1 MSFALLNVKCLP
13 KPAQHKWLEERRL
26 CVWFI
31 HSGWSLLHLCVS
43 EPVYVLSK
51 IFPVALCYTVL
62 PHRPVRSVKSD
73 ELGNEKQ
80 VCVKCGDHS
89 FISRSLSLSLDLS
102 ERVML
107 SCRTSNKNTG
117 GGRMIRG
124 NEQQIDQL
132 FNLVSTDHKL
142 STAKT
147 TNK

>member
-1 MSFALLNVKCLP
+1 MTRG
-13 KPAQHKWLEERRL
+13 EETL
-26 CVWFI
+26 HMIYTLWVD
-31 HSGWSLLHLCVS
+31 HVSLLHVCVS
-43 EPVYVLSK
+43 ELVYVLSK

-124 NEQQIDQL
+124 KEQQIDQL